1 MSTPVFRVGPRGR
14 GAHRDIGAALAAAPA
29 GAEILVAPG
38 EYEERLR
45 LERRVVLRPENGA
58 GTVVLRPP
66 AGVALTVAAPG
77 CVVRGLVLHGADPA
91 EPVVRVEDAAGLT
104 LDACE
109 LDRGRVDVLGSAK
122 ASGNARNATLTLAD
136 TLDADLGDPTGGG
149 VLLIRRTRLRG
160 ARHAAVVLDGD
171 ARARVEDTT
180 LETIDGVGVVLSGHA
195 VLIADRLRVRETS
208 GSALRVRGDAR
219 LLARDSTLD
228 GAGRNGVLVEE
239 RGEVC
244 LDDCRVRDVGR
255 SGVQA
260 EHEARVHLDDCR
272 ITDAKG
278 SAVAVG
284 GTAHLTAHGCRIA
297 GPAANGVVALGES
310 EVTVTASLITR
321 TGFTAVHLGANAR
334 ARIGGCRLDGSEE
347 HGFAVVGSA
356 DAEIVDTT
364 VTGASMCGVHVAD
377 QATLSMRA
385 GRIEGGETGVRL
397 RSSTACELRE
407 CVVSGQ
413 RRTGVEIGTDAVA
426 ALYATRIAETG
437 SAGVSVDA
445 GARLRMDGGGIFAVG
460 GSGLVVGRGAEP
472 TVRGIRVDGTAK
484 NGILFGEGARGVIEH
499 SDLSACAYPALHIGR
514 DAEPH
519 FVGCRVFDCAQDVGH
534 SEGARPVFEE
544 CVSVRVAAPSLPTL
558 SEAST
563 RTPRQPA
570 APPGVAAGVA
580 SAGGPPTVAAPV
592 SADLAESGEAPPPPE
607 TLEDL
612 LAELAELVGLGGVKR
627 DVGGMVKLMQTV
639 RMRQEAGLPA
649 PPLSRHL
656 VFAGNP
662 GTGKTTIAR
671 LYGRLLKALGLLE
684 RGHLVEVDRS
694 SLVGEYVGHTGPKTT
709 ESFNRARGGVLF
721 IDEAYALVPAGVAND
736 FGGEAVATLVKLM
749 EDHRDEVVVIVA
761 GYPGEMERFIASNPG
776 LSSRFTRSLLFD
788 DYSADD
794 LVRIVEHHAGLHRYE
809 LSVPARKALGE
820 LFTAMPRGAQFG
832 NGRTARQVFQQMTE
846 RQAMRMAEID
856 TPDERQLVVLDEMDL
871 PRLVGSD

>member
-1 MSTPVFRVGPRGR
+1 MSTAAIHVDPTSRRSR
-14 GAHRDIGAALAAAPA
+14 RTIAAALAGAPA
-29 GAEILVAPG
+29 GAEILIAPG
-38 EYEERLR
+38 EYTENLR
-45 LERRVVLRPENGA
+45 LERRVILRPEHGE
-58 GTVVLRPP
+58 GTVVLRAP
-66 AGVALTVAAPG
+66 AGVALTVAAPD
-77 CVVRGLVLHGADPA
+77 CLVRGLVLRGADPA

-104 LDACE
+104 LDGCE
-109 LDRGRVDVLGSAK
+109 LDRGRVDVVGSAT
-122 ASGNARNATLTLAD
+122 AAGAARNAALGFAD
-136 TLDADLGDPTGGG
+136 TLAADLGDPTGGG
-149 VLLIRRTRLRG
+149 VLLLRRSRLHG
-160 ARHAAVVLDGD
+160 ARHGALVLAGD
-171 ARARVEDTT
+171 ARARVEDTDV
-180 LETIDGVGVVLSGHA
+180 ETIDGIGVALSDHA
-195 VLIADRLRVRETS
+195 VLIADRLRVCDTS

-219 LLARDSTLD
+219 LSARDSTLD
-228 GAGRNGVLVEE
+228 RAGRNGVLVEE
-239 RGEVC
+239 RGELR
-244 LDDCRVRDVGR
+244 LDDCRIREAGR

-260 EHEARVHLDDCR
+260 DHEARVHLVDCR

-278 SAVAVG
+278 SAIAG
-284 GTAHLTAHGCRIA
+284 GGAARLTAHGCRIDSPA
-297 GPAANGVVALGES
+297 GNGVVALGVS
-310 EVTVTASLITR
+310 EVTMTATLVAR
-321 TGFTAVHLGANAR
+321 TGFTAVHLGENAR
-334 ARIGGCRLDGSEE
+334 ARIGGCRLDGSDE
-347 HGFAVVGSA
+347 HGLAVVAHAEAEVLDSTVGGA
-356 DAEIVDTT
+356 D
-364 VTGASMCGVHVAD
+364 MCGVHVAD
-377 QATLSMRA
+377 EARLTMRA
-385 GRIEGGETGVRL
+385 SRVEGGETGVRL
-397 RSSTACELRE
+397 RSSAECELRE

-437 SAGVSVDA
+437 SAGVSVDS

-460 GSGLVVGRGAEP
+460 GSGLVVGQGAEP
-472 TVRGIRVDGTAK
+472 TVRGIRVDGTGK
-484 NGILFGEGARGVIEH
+484 NGILFGAGARGVIEH

-514 DAEPH
+514 DAEPR
-519 FVGCRVFDCAQDVGH
+519 FVGCRVFDCARDVGYA
-534 SEGARPVFEE
+534 EGARAVFEE
-544 CVSVRVAAPSLPTL
+544 CVSVRVVASSLPDQ
-558 SEAST
+558 SPGS
-563 RTPRQPA
+563 PRSPREPA
-570 APPGVAAGVA
+570 APGGGLAPAGA
-580 SAGGPPTVAAPV
+580 SAAAPAPV
-592 SADLAESGEAPPPPE
+592 SVDLAELGEAPPPPE
-607 TLEDL
+607 TLDDL
-612 LAELAELVGLGGVKR
+612 LAELDELVGLGGVKR

-694 SLVGEYVGHTGPKTT
+694 ALVGEYVGHTGPKTT

-794 LVRIVEHHAGLHRYE
+794 LVRIVEHHASRHRYE
-809 LSVPARKALGE
+809 LGVPARKALGE
-820 LFTAMPRGAQFG
+820 LFAAMPRGAQFG

-856 TPDERQLVVLDEMDL
+856 TPDARQLVLLDEVDL
-871 PRLVGSD
+871 PQPVGSD